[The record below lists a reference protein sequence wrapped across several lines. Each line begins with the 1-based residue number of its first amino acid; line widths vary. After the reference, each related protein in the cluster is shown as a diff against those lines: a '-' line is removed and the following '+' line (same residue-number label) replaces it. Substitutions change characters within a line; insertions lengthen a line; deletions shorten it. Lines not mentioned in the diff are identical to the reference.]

1 MSAQEEE
8 KAIDNSPHPPLRQSA
23 PQLDIDFSLRLN
35 EALEESKDE
44 HLSDS
49 SQQDEPPIPSIEQLH
64 LSAISSPIIEDI
76 ESSALIEDTT
86 LHASSIRDDRWICP
100 ICLDLFSSP
109 VETPC
114 KD

>member
-8 KAIDNSPHPPLRQSA
+8 KAIDNSPHLPLRQSA

-44 HLSDS
+44 DLNDSIPIDEPPNYELLHLSD
-49 SQQDEPPIPSIEQLH
+49 
-64 LSAISSPIIEDI
+64 ISYPAIEDR
-76 ESSALIEDTT
+76 ESSDLIEDTT
-86 LHASSIRDDRWICP
+86 LHARSIRDDRWICP

-114 KD
+114 KG